1 MEGEPSLLADEDIS
15 DIIQDAA
22 EDNILN
28 GELTFILENRLPVGG
43 ILRFIL
49 SADTADPY
57 LYDAPRDTN
66 LVIEREVLIQA
77 APTDPT
83 SGFVTGFSL
92 TEVNYTLNRRE
103 IRLFKNP
110 PLVFGYQLRLS
121 DTDGFVTVRY
131 SDNLEMLGRGN
142 FNVLIEDN

>member
-1 MEGEPSLLADEDIS
+1 M
-15 DIIQDAA
+15 
-22 EDNILN
+22 
-28 GELTFILENRLPVGG
+28 
-43 ILRFIL
+43 
-49 SADTADPY
+49 
-57 LYDAPRDTN
+57 
-66 LVIEREVLIQA
+66 LIQA